1 MKTPLRY
8 PGGKS
13 RAVETLMSF
22 VPEDCGEVCSP
33 FLGGGSFE
41 LALAEKG
48 IKVHGYDAFKP
59 IIWFWDAI
67 LKDPDK
73 LATMADQYRR
83 KKTYKHTKP
92 GVDKEDNPHLEQKI
106 RALGLPEK
114 DFYRFREEILFAL
127 QSNHPFTFDA
137 AAKVYAINRSSF
149 SGATFSGGFSERA
162 SYARFTDSQIEYV
175 RNFKVDNFTVKRADF
190 KDSIKKHEDCCLYLD
205 PPYFLDTARA
215 KLYGVEGDMH
225 SFFPHM
231 ALYSIL
237 RKRDNW
243 ILSYND
249 CEEIRELY
257 RDFEIHEV
265 EWAMG
270 MKNVQSKKIKKKKRQ
285 GKSSEIVI
293 TNF

>member
-22 VPEDCGEVCSP
+22 VPEDCSEICSP

-41 LALAEKG
+41 LSLAEKG
-48 IKVHGYDAFKP
+48 IRVHGYDAFKP
-59 IIWFWDAI
+59 LIWFWEAI

-73 LATMADQYRR
+73 LATMADQYRHN
-83 KKTYKHTKP
+83 KTYKYTKP
-92 GVDKEDNPHLEQKI
+92 GLVLVDSDPHPQ
-106 RALGLPEK
+106 RANRHPQVKLKRKGLPEK

-162 SYARFTDSQIEYV
+162 SYARFTDTQIEYI
-175 RNFKVDNFTVKRADF
+175 RNFKVDNFTAKRADF
-190 KDSIKKHEDCCLYLD
+190 KDALKRHEDCHLYLD

-237 RKRDNW
+237 RKRDKW

-257 RDFEIHEV
+257 RDFEIHDA
-265 EWAMG
+265 EWTYG
-270 MKNVQSKKIKKKKRQ
+270 MNRSK
-285 GKSSEIVI
+285 KSSEIII
-293 TNF
+293 TNLP